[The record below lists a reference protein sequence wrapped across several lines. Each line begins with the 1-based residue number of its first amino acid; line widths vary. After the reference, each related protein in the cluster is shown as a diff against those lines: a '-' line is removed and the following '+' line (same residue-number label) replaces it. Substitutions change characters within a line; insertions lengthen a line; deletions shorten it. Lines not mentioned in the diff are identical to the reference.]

1 MYELLTYHPTA
12 DDKIKGGCHGVGYG
26 PHADFPDTKSFF
38 VQLADGTKS
47 PFSARKSV
55 DAIFPLGG
63 GNAERNTEK
72 RKRECE
78 GQRPAPE
85 PIKTQPGCILR
96 VQGLDLAS
104 VGVMEIK
111 RTFGENYNIR
121 FVEVQK
127 DGAAA
132 NEALVRFHT
141 EADCTAACASPIAE
155 VGGIAITKEVSLVLV
170 LARYPPQFGSQSP
183 VPLFPLLPL
192 PVFTAHGT
200 QCCNVGFSLAACC
213 HCTPQ
218 GGHRQRRSRV
228 LGSDECE
235 SRGKAAAG

>member
-1 MYELLTYHPTA
+1 MMYELLTYHPTA

-26 PHADFPDTKSFF
+26 THADFPDTKSFF

-47 PFSARKSV
+47 PFSARKCV

-72 RKRECE
+72 RKRDCE
-78 GQRPAPE
+78 REQRPAPE

-111 RTFGENYNIR
+111 RTFGENHNIR
-121 FVEVQK
+121 FVEIQR
-127 DGAAA
+127 DGAPA

-141 EADCTAACASPIAE
+141 EADCTAACASPITE
-155 VGGIAITKEVSLVLV
+155 ISGIAITKEVSLVLV
-170 LARYPPQFGSQSP
+170 LACYPGSQSP
-183 VPLFPLLPL
+183 VPPSPLLPL
-192 PVFTAHGT
+192 
-200 QCCNVGFSLAACC
+200 
-213 HCTPQ
+213 
-218 GGHRQRRSRV
+218 RSAPLRP
-228 LGSDECE
+228 LS
-235 SRGKAAAG
+235 